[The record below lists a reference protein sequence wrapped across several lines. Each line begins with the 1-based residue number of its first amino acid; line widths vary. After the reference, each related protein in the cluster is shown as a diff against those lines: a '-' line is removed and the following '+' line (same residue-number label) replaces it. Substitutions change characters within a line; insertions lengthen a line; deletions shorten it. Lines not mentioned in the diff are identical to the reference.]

1 MPVID
6 TDYNMRRLS
15 TLNYAVLL
23 LKEMIYTQNLGFQQ
37 NQNKG
42 KIWVYSHWSQADNSK
57 KYNFYIGFV
66 VFNVL

>member
-1 MPVID
+1 
-6 TDYNMRRLS
+6 
-15 TLNYAVLL
+15 
-23 LKEMIYTQNLGFQQ
+23 MIYTQNLGFQQ